1 VGSSKQLLVFLNLNE
16 NRSHVHILSEP
27 SLIATDSIPAV
38 INVGAQVPVS
48 TATTTIPGSNG
59 VNTVQ
64 NISGVST
71 GITLQVFAHINPSGV
86 VTLIIN
92 QENSTV
98 PPGNSSL
105 TPTIGQQ
112 VVQTQVT
119 TVDGDTIAIG
129 GEISEQTQSAMS
141 GIPLLSRIPYL
152 GALFGTKTYSHERSE
167 LILFMTPHVIRD
179 QTELLEASNEL
190 KARVRK
196 LQRYIKF

>member
-1 VGSSKQLLVFLNLNE
+1 VTE

-86 VTLIIN
+86 VTLIVN
-92 QENSTV
+92 QENSSV
-98 PPGNSSL
+98 PPGNNSL

-119 TVDGDTIAIG
+119 TVDGGTIAIG

-152 GALFGTKTYSHERSE
+152 GALFGTYSHERSE

-190 KARVRK
+190 RARVRK
-196 LQRYIKF
+196 LQKYIKF